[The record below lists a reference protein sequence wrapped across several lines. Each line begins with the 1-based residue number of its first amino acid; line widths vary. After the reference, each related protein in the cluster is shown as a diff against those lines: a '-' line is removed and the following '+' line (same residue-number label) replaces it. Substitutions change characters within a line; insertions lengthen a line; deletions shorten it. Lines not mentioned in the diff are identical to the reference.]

1 MISEHGQTG
10 SALAVH
16 VKGVDGHDD
25 RVWPGIVRHQDTDP
39 AAAEADRVVRHPKEK
54 NTFSNLCCEVR
65 GQGSGALVSPGA
77 SVLIQVDPARR
88 TDGLRLDSNRH
99 RVKGHFSLILL
110 HPGAEGRGQSE
121 GRVSVDLSEV
131 GVHTGT

>member
-1 MISEHGQTG
+1 MIYEHGQTG

-16 VKGVDGHDD
+16 VEGVDHHDD
-25 RVWPGIVRHQDTDP
+25 VVWPSIVRHQDTDP
-39 AAAEADRVVRHPKEK
+39 AAAEADRVIRHPKEK

-65 GQGSGALVSPGA
+65 VQGSGVLVSPGA
-77 SVLIQVDPARR
+77 SVFVQVDLARR
-88 TDGLRLDSNRH
+88 TDGLWPDSNRH

-121 GRVSVDLSEV
+121 GRVNVDLSEV